1 MNKTIIT
8 VVVIILI
15 IIGIVMWSKQ
25 SQAPA
30 GDEVS
35 TSTDEASPADQ
46 AAVESTVMDFGSK
59 LKDVSLLSS
68 DASDQI
74 GTVYAPY
81 ISENLLL
88 DWQAHSELAPGRQTS
103 SPWPD
108 HVEITSTTE
117 TDPNIYAVS
126 GQIVLMTSV
135 EEASAEDDNAGV
147 QPFTATVENI
157 DGKWLITAFSTTS
170 STANDG
176 AAL

>member
-15 IIGIVMWSKQ
+15 IIGVVMWSKQ

-30 GDEVS
+30 GDEVN
-35 TSTDEASPADQ
+35 TSTDENSPADQ
-46 AAVESTVMDFGSK
+46 AAVESVVMDFGSS
-59 LKDVSLLSS
+59 LKDVSLLSP

-81 ISENLLL
+81 IASDLLL
-88 DWQAHSELAPGRQTS
+88 DWQANSETAPGRQTS

-108 HVEITSTTE
+108 HVEITSTTK
-117 TDPNIYAVS
+117 TDPDTYAVS

-135 EEASAEDDNAGV
+135 EQASADDDNAGV
-147 QPFTATVENI
+147 EPFTATVENI